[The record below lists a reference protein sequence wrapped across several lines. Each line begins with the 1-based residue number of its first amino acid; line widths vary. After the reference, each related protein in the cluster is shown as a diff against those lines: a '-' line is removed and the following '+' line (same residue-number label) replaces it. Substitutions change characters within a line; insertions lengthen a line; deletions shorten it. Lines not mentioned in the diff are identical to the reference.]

1 MLYPWLW
8 MCILLTMCSAINQQ
22 IALKTIKKFGFSV
35 NAVWNGR
42 EALDYLIAAPSQ
54 GKPKPDIILMD
65 VQMPVLDGY
74 RATHLIRTHSPYS
87 SIDGMS
93 AVPIVAMTA
102 SAIQGDQEKCRKAG
116 MDDYLAKPVKG
127 KTLEDMLIKW
137 AIKIK
142 RKGGLNENRAPWE
155 TSHDSNCS
163 APKIISAST
172 HAADPVDSTTET
184 SESSGDSDCAIID
197 ASGLAELESEG
208 DREMQRVEA
217 EEKATSL
224 RDDKLLAASNSHID
238 HSTLAMNT
246 HSRPGPP
253 IAALTEENMD
263 RFDRAHDEAHGPSLM
278 PDENGEELS
287 DSSLRA
293 TGRDDSPPTSTVGS
307 LRGPHAGRYA
317 KAWSND
323 VGGRGAKMKRN
334 QSDMSQKT
342 ITQFSLQQ

>member
-1 MLYPWLW
+1 MRSP
-8 MCILLTMCSAINQQ
+8 INQQ

-42 EALDYLIAAPSQ
+42 EALDYLLAAASQ
-54 GKPKPDIILMD
+54 SKPKPDIILMD

-74 RATHLIRTHSPYS
+74 SATHLIRSHSPYS

-127 KTLEDMLIKW
+127 KTLENMLIKW
-137 AIKIK
+137 ALKIK
-142 RKGGLNENRAPWE
+142 QKGLLNENRAPWE

-163 APKIISAST
+163 APKIVSASPR
-172 HAADPVDSTTET
+172 AADSVDSTTET
-184 SESSGDSDCAIID
+184 SESSVDSDRAIAD
-197 ASGLAELESEG
+197 ESALPELESEA
-208 DREMQRVEA
+208 DRDMQRVET

-224 RDDKLLAASNSHID
+224 RNDKLLAASNSHID
-238 HSTLAMNT
+238 HNTLAMNM

-263 RFDRAHDEAHGPSLM
+263 RFDRAHDEAHGPSLITH
-278 PDENGEELS
+278 ENGEELS
-287 DSSLRA
+287 DSSISV
-293 TGRDDSPPTSTVGS
+293 TGRDDSPPSSTVGS
-307 LRGPHAGRYA
+307 LRGPNAGRHA
-317 KAWSND
+317 KVWGND
-323 VGGRGAKMKRN
+323 AGWRGGKMKRN
-334 QSDMSQKT
+334 HSDMSQKT
-342 ITQFSLQQ
+342 ITQFSLQE

>member
-1 MLYPWLW
+1 
-8 MCILLTMCSAINQQ
+8 MCILLTMRSTINQQ

-42 EALDYLIAAPSQ
+42 EALDYLIAAPSE

-74 RATHLIRTHSPYS
+74 RATHLIRTHSPYT
-87 SIDGMS
+87 SIEGMS

-142 RKGGLNENRAPWE
+142 RKGRLNKSRAYWK
-155 TSHDSNCS
+155 TSHDSHCS
-163 APKIISAST
+163 APQSISAST
-172 HAADPVDSTTET
+172 RAADPVGSTTET
-184 SESSGDSDCAIID
+184 SESSSDCDGAIVE
-197 ASGLAELESEG
+197 ASGRAGLQFEG
-208 DREMQRVEA
+208 DRGMQRVEA

-224 RDDKLLAASNSHID
+224 RDDKLLAASNSDID
-238 HSTLAMNT
+238 HNTLAMNT
-246 HSRPGPP
+246 HPRPGPP

-278 PDENGEELS
+278 PDGDGEELS
-287 DSSLRA
+287 DGSLEV
-293 TGRDDSPPTSTVGS
+293 TGRDDSPPMSTVGS
-307 LRGPHAGRYA
+307 LRGPNAGRYA
-317 KAWSND
+317 TARSNE
-323 VGGRGAKMKRN
+323 VGERGAKMKRN
-334 QSDMSQKT
+334 HSDMSQKT
-342 ITQFSLQQ
+342 ITQSSLQQ